1 MIRTSAAFLGR
12 TLRFVADLARRFS
25 ALLIGV
31 AGALYSSL
39 ENWLTGAKHAR
50 YGLAIARFLLG
61 VMFVGTALT
70 NLPTAMYTFGAG
82 SAWTGQQAA
91 PTSSFAPLWPF
102 SVVFDASPNAIV
114 LILWLLIV
122 CGVCFAI
129 GYRTRL
135 IMVPLFVL
143 WIGFLSINPV
153 VQDQSDN
160 LSRIV
165 MIAILF
171 TASSDVWSVDAWRR
185 TRYASNPGRG
195 FLVRWWRFQP
205 VLPSWMTALS
215 HNIAVIVIGAQL
227 CMIYASGGLFKAQG
241 APWYEGYAVY
251 NPLQTAQFG
260 TWPELSDLVTA
271 WGPMVALAT
280 VMSVLVQVSFPLL
293 LLRRGTRIFGLS
305 VILIFHVSI
314 AVLMG
319 LPWFSLAMVALD
331 AVFIR
336 DITFQQIARAIRRS
350 WQRARRREET
360 PPAVPSDAER
370 QEPTLVGASA

>member
-1 MIRTSAAFLGR
+1 MIRTGVAFLGR

-31 AGALYSSL
+31 AGALYASL

-61 VMFVGTALT
+61 VMVVGTALT
-70 NLPTAMYTFGAG
+70 NLSTAMYTFGAG
-82 SAWTGQQAA
+82 AAWAGQQAA

-114 LILWLLIV
+114 LILLLLIV

-143 WIGFLSINPV
+143 WIGFLSVNPV

-160 LSRIV
+160 LTRIV
-165 MIAILF
+165 MIAIVF
-171 TASSDVWSVDAWRR
+171 TASSEVWSVDAWRR
-185 TRYASNPGRG
+185 KRYANDPGRG

-241 APWYEGYAVY
+241 SPWFEGYAVY

-336 DITFQQIARAIRRS
+336 DVTFQQIARAIRRS
-350 WQRARRREET
+350 WQRARRREDT
-360 PPAVPSDAER
+360 PPDVPSDAER